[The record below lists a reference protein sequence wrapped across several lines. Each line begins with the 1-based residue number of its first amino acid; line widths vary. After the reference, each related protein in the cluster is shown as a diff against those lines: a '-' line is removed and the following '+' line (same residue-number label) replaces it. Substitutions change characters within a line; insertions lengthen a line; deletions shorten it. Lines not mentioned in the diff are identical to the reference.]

1 MGAQPQDLQH
11 TSNLRGLQRQ
21 KQISGISHEIFFGTH
36 RHRQWTHG
44 SLIEKL
50 IGRPPWLSSILV
62 MFPTLLSVSSR
73 LGSLPWCYYRIIF
86 WQLSTNI
93 TTQEMGGRGWDETF
107 LSDTL
112 VPACLRA
119 SLGAQRQ
126 PLTGLIQGGR
136 IVACPSRALKMSTVY
151 FFFQPS
157 TSVSHFSC
165 YCSYLGQERE
175 ADRGK
180 EQQIWHQE
188 ASTDARWSNTCALCC
203 HLLLCKMTHGQNC
216 VAGGH
221 CQTWHCHTILFKF
234 EKYLSWKNL
243 MWVSF
248 GCQKTNSLCLGL
260 VLDIRPISYSMHKWR
275 GCPVFYI
282 KFIMC

>member
-1 MGAQPQDLQH
+1 M
-11 TSNLRGLQRQ
+11 
-21 KQISGISHEIFFGTH
+21 
-36 RHRQWTHG
+36 
-44 SLIEKL
+44 KL
-50 IGRPPWLSSILV
+50 
-62 MFPTLLSVSSR
+62 
-73 LGSLPWCYYRIIF
+73 
-86 WQLSTNI
+86 
-93 TTQEMGGRGWDETF
+93 F

-136 IVACPSRALKMSTVY
+136 FVACPSRALKMSTVY

-188 ASTDARWSNTCALCC
+188 ASSDAR
-203 HLLLCKMTHGQNC
+203 
-216 VAGGH
+216 
-221 CQTWHCHTILFKF
+221 
-234 EKYLSWKNL
+234 
-243 MWVSF
+243 
-248 GCQKTNSLCLGL
+248 
-260 VLDIRPISYSMHKWR
+260 
-275 GCPVFYI
+275 
-282 KFIMC
+282 